1 MGQLDR
7 IHSVSDLRTL
17 SQSDLQTLVSELQ
30 GFLVTLGEQCGGHLA
45 SNLGVIELTLALHL
59 VFDTPQDKLV
69 WDVSHQCYIH
79 KLLTGRRHDLFSIR
93 QYNGLSGF
101 AKMAESP
108 HDSFGAG
115 HAGTA
120 LSAALGMAHARDLA
134 EDDHAVISIMGDG
147 TLSNGMVF
155 EALNNIGN
163 LNTNFICILNDN
175 DMSISKPTGS
185 LATYMTQLRTS
196 KAYDLIWKKTDQ
208 LLSKM
213 PAISQPLTQRIE
225 KALSHFR
232 DLVLNVKVD
241 VLFEEFGFKYLGPLD
256 GHDLPTLVT
265 TLQYAKTYPGPIMIH
280 MVTKKGNGYAKAEA
294 DPLRYHGVSPKK
306 KASAP
311 PQKTYSHLLGDTL
324 IDIAKQTP
332 ELVVVTPAMAV
343 GSGLVSYSE
352 QFPKQFIDVGIAE
365 EHAVTYCAGIAS
377 NGGIPVL
384 AIYSTFLQR
393 GYDQLIHDVCLQQLP
408 VIFAIDRAGLVGE
421 DGPTHHGV
429 FDYAFMLSIPNLVIL
444 APKDGTELAAM
455 LWWATQQRDTA
466 VAIRYPKGVAPSLL
480 VSPRPFTH
488 PSAEVLLDTE
498 SPSIVL
504 IAIGSLV
511 PTAYAIGT
519 ALSDQ
524 GHRIAVINLRSAKPL
539 DTDCLTP
546 YMDTADHVF
555 VLEEGT
561 EIGGVGSYI
570 RQQYYT
576 RTAMIHTIGI
586 PDRFIDHGKNSE
598 LHADVGLSESAI
610 HDRIVSVLA

>member
-1 MGQLDR
+1 MGQLDH
-7 IHSVSDLRTL
+7 IYSVCDLRTL
-17 SQSDLQTLVSELQ
+17 SQSDLQILVEELQ
-30 GFLVTLGEQCGGHLA
+30 VFLVKLGEQCGGHLA

-59 VFDTPQDKLV
+59 VFDTPHDKFV

-79 KLLTGRRHDLFSIR
+79 KLLTGRRDALFSIR

-134 EDDHAVISIMGDG
+134 NQSHAVISVMGDG

-265 TLQYAKTYPGPIMIH
+265 TLHYAKTYPGPIMIH
-280 MVTKKGNGYAKAEA
+280 VVTKKGHGYAQAEA

-306 KASAP
+306 KPSP
-311 PQKTYSHLLGDTL
+311 LPQKTYSQLLGDSL
-324 IDIAKQTP
+324 IAIAEKTP
-332 ELVVVTPAMAV
+332 DLIVVTPAMSV
-343 GSGLVSYSE
+343 GSGLVNYSE
-352 QFPKQFIDVGIAE
+352 RFPKQFIDVGIAE

-377 NGGIPVL
+377 AGGIPVL

-393 GYDQLIHDVCLQQLP
+393 GYDQLIHDVCLQDLP

-429 FDYAFMLSIPNLVIL
+429 FDYAFMLSIPNLVVL
-444 APKDGTELAAM
+444 APKDGVELTAM
-455 LWWATQQRDTA
+455 LWWATTQRKTA
-466 VAIRYPKGVAPSLL
+466 VAIRYPKGVAPSLPI
-480 VSPRPFTH
+480 SPRPFTH
-488 PSAEVLLDTE
+488 PSAEVLLATKT
-498 SPSIVL
+498 PTIL
-504 IAIGSLV
+504 ILAIGSLV
-511 PTAYAIGT
+511 PIAYSIGT
-519 ALSDQ
+519 TLTTR
-524 GHRIAVINLRSAKPL
+524 GHQTAVINLRSAKPL
-539 DTDCLTP
+539 DTECLTP
-546 YMDTADHVF
+546 YIDAAKHVF

-561 EIGGVGSYI
+561 EIGGVGNYI
-570 RQQYYT
+570 RHHYYT
-576 RTAMIHTIGI
+576 HNSAIHTVGI
-586 PDRFIDHGKNSE
+586 PDRFVDHGKNSE
-598 LHADVGLSESAI
+598 LYASVGLSESAI
-610 HDRIVSVLA
+610 EARILSVLK